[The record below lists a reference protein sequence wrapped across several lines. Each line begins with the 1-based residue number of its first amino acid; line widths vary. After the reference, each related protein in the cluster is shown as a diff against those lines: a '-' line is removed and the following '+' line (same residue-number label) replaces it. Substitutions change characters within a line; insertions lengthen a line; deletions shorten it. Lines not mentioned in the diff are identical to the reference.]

1 MKRLYSHAAKSAG
14 IIFLLASLPLAA
26 SAVTLNDAPPETSV
40 SKEGIT
46 GLFGIINTF
55 SLWLLGALIALSV
68 VLILLSAY
76 DFLTSGGDEKKVK
89 EGKDKL
95 IYALIALGV
104 GILAWGLVLLV
115 GQLFDTSAPTA
126 LTISTYLA

>member
-14 IIFLLASLPLAA
+14 IIFLLASLLLAA

-76 DFLTSGGDEKKVK
+76 DFLTSGGDEKK
-89 EGKDKL
+89 
-95 IYALIALGV
+95 
-104 GILAWGLVLLV
+104 
-115 GQLFDTSAPTA
+115 
-126 LTISTYLA
+126 